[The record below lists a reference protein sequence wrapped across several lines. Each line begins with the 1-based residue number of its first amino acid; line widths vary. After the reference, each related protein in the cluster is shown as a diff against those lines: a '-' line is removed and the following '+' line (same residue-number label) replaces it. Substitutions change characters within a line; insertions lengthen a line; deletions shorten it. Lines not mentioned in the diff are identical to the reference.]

1 MVPHH
6 IIYKDTKNFLNC
18 QINKGIFIVM
28 NKKYLDKVVD
38 QLVNETRIGSNG
50 AYTFLP
56 FLLSPLLSCSLS
68 VPSSFLFLPSPVT
81 PHTTPSC
88 PLSSLHPLRIPFSR
102 HPYSLPFYKH
112 CRDVYG
118 LTEEEVDYVW
128 DEYRRSIIKKMTDI
142 S

>member
-1 MVPHH
+1 
-6 IIYKDTKNFLNC
+6 
-18 QINKGIFIVM
+18 M

-56 FLLSPLLSCSLS
+56 FLLSPLPFLFPSLS
-68 VPSSFLFLPSPVT
+68 SSFFLLPSPVT
-81 PHTTPSC
+81 PNNS
-88 PLSSLHPLRIPFSR
+88 SSLHPLRIPFSR